1 MAGLQTIVD
10 NATYITFDTKK
21 VASQSVSR
29 SGRLLT
35 AELASANPYRITI
48 GMHEGLKYSENRA
61 LLQELDALDIT
72 EESTI
77 DIGGTNSGL
86 SYITAY
92 QGDSSGI
99 GSVTTTSTGYNGANI
114 YLNCTSAG
122 AGTYLFKKGDFVQIG
137 PTNGRYVYQVT
148 SDVAHSTSSN
158 VTVPV
163 HRPVIAQDGFTL
175 GSRNIAVGVDVDW
188 RVKLLV
194 KPTYSII
201 PYDRIA
207 FSDDFELIEVIRK
220 EDG

>member
-1 MAGLQTIVD
+1 MSLQTIVD
-10 NATYITFDTKK
+10 NATYITFNTKK
-21 VASQSVSR
+21 VAAQSISR

-35 AELASANPYRITI
+35 SELASANPYRITI
-48 GMHEGLKYSENRA
+48 GMHQGLKYSENRG
-61 LLQELDALDIT
+61 LLQDIDALDIT
-72 EESTI
+72 EEATI

-99 GSVTTTSTGYNGANI
+99 GSVTTTATAYNGANI

-122 AGTYLFKKGDFVQIG
+122 TGTNLFKKGDFIQIG